1 MGVKPVTMSGF
12 IEMGLEAV
20 YSGKDLGKLKGRQ
33 HKCTSKGACS
43 GGGTG
48 CG

>member
-1 MGVKPVTMSGF
+1 MSGF

-20 YSGKDLGKLKGRQ
+20 YSGKDLSKLKGRQ
-33 HKCTSKGACS
+33 NKCTSKGACT